1 MGPMTKCA
9 GRWLRIFLTNNK
21 AKTSNLNLQHQ
32 LYDSNTKRS
41 DFFLEKDLKNVRI
54 SGFPKKLV
62 QNSDN
67 TFPMSSVHPSTTC
80 KRTSQLRYTW
90 THEHMSLFKINI
102 NRVRMLEHRKT
113 QKKQNL
119 GKNNRNLSKAR
130 KADAVGPCTAELE
143 GEAANPTGR
152 RGNRHLR
159 VNTNAREPQKS
170 NRGIER

>member
-9 GRWLRIFLTNNK
+9 GRRLRIFPTNNK

-41 DFFLEKDLKNVRI
+41 VFFLEKDLKHVRI
-54 SGFPKKLV
+54 CGFPQKLV

-80 KRTSQLRYTW
+80 KRTSQLRYTV
-90 THEHMSLFKINI
+90 HMSFFNINI